1 MSSMFIQEHSYLNN
15 LITDD
20 MQTCYTAE
28 DKNGILMMLCSSLAM
43 FGICKH
49 SITVKGTNMNV
60 LFKVKEEIKKKKLSL
75 LILSKFI

>member
-20 MQTCYTAE
+20 MQTRYTAE
-28 DKNGILMMLCSSLAM
+28 YKNGILMMLCSSLAM

-49 SITVKGTNMNV
+49 SIAVKGTNMNV
-60 LFKVKEEIKKKKLSL
+60 LFKVKEEIKKKK
-75 LILSKFI
+75 